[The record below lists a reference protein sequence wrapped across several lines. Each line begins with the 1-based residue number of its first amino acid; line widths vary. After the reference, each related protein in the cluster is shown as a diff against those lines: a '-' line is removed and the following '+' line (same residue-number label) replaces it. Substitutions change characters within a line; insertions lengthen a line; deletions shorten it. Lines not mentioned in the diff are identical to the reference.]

1 MGGFFAAALKNDC
14 MFDLFFGTDYHSHLG
29 TRRAGMAVFGK
40 EGFDRSIHNIEN
52 SPFRTKFESEM
63 KEMHGNLGIGC
74 ISDYEPQPLIVRSHH
89 GTYAITTVGKIN
101 NTDALAAKI
110 VGTGTHFLEMS
121 GGNIN
126 ATELVAALINQKD
139 HLIEGIRYAQ
149 EEIDGSM
156 TILVLTPAGI
166 YAARDRLGRTPVIIG
181 RKGDGYC
188 ASFEAFA
195 YQNLGYATEREL
207 GPGEIVV
214 MTPEAVTTLVN
225 PRREMKICT
234 FLWVYYG
241 YPSSFYEGVS
251 VEEMRYRCGAS
262 MAKRDGYDGEN
273 ADIVAGV
280 PDSGTAHAIGYANAS
295 GIPFSRPFIKYTP
308 TWPRSFMPTIQ
319 EKRNLIARMKLLP
332 VHELIDGK
340 RILLIDD
347 SIVRGTQLRETT
359 EFLYQSGAG
368 EVHVRPAC
376 PPILFGCKYINFSRS
391 TSEME
396 LIARRIIR
404 EEEGED
410 VEREVLTDYANP
422 DSDRYHEML
431 ERIRKQLG
439 FTTLSFNRL
448 DDMLDAVGIGRDR
461 LCTYCWDG
469 KE

>member
-29 TRRAGMAVFGK
+29 TRRAGMAVYGRG
-40 EGFDRSIHNIEN
+40 GFDRSIHNIEN
-52 SPFRTKFESEM
+52 SPFRTKFGEEM
-63 KEMHGNLGIGC
+63 KEMEGNLGIGC

-89 GTYAITTVGKIN
+89 GTYAITTVGRIN
-101 NTDALAAKI
+101 NTQELATEI

-121 GGNIN
+121 GGSIN

-139 HLIEGIRYAQ
+139 HLVEGIRYAQ
-149 EEIDGSM
+149 ERIDGSM
-156 TILVLTPAGI
+156 TILVLTPTGI
-166 YAARDRLGRTPVIIG
+166 YAARDLRGRTPVIIG
-181 RKGDGYC
+181 KKDDGYC

-195 YQNLGYATEREL
+195 YQNLGYTTEREL
-207 GPGEIVV
+207 GPGEIAVL
-214 MTPEAVTTLVN
+214 TPEAVTTLVK
-225 PRREMKICT
+225 PGTDYKVCT

-262 MAKRDGYDGEN
+262 IAKRDDYGRND
-273 ADIVAGV
+273 ADITAGV
-280 PDSGTAHAIGYANAS
+280 PDSGTAHAIGYANES

-359 EFLYQSGAG
+359 EFLYQSGAK

-396 LIARRIIR
+396 LIARRVIR
-404 EEEGED
+404 DEEGGE
-410 VEREVLTDYANP
+410 VESSVLTDYANP
-422 DSDRYHEML
+422 DSGRYGQML
-431 ERIRKQLG
+431 ERIRQQLG

-448 DDMLDAVGIGRDR
+448 DDMLDAVGIGREK

-469 KE
+469 RE

>member
-1 MGGFFAAALKNDC
+1 
-14 MFDLFFGTDYHSHLG
+14 
-29 TRRAGMAVFGK
+29 
-40 EGFDRSIHNIEN
+40 
-52 SPFRTKFESEM
+52 
-63 KEMHGNLGIGC
+63 
-74 ISDYEPQPLIVRSHH
+74 
-89 GTYAITTVGKIN
+89 
-101 NTDALAAKI
+101 
-110 VGTGTHFLEMS
+110 
-121 GGNIN
+121 
-126 ATELVAALINQKD
+126 
-139 HLIEGIRYAQ
+139 
-149 EEIDGSM
+149 M

-181 RKGDGYC
+181 KKKDEGYC

-195 YQNLGYATEREL
+195 YQNLGYVTEREL
-207 GPGEIVV
+207 GPGEIAV
-214 MTPEAVTTLVN
+214 MTPEGVTTLVN
-225 PRREMKICT
+225 PGKDMKICT

-262 MAKRDGYDGEN
+262 IAGRDGFTTED
-273 ADIVAGV
+273 ADITAGV

-359 EFLYQSGAG
+359 EFLYQSGAK

-396 LIARRIIR
+396 LIARRVILQ
-404 EEEGED
+404 EEGEN
-410 VEREVLTDYANP
+410 VERDVLEDYANP
-422 DSDRYHEML
+422 DADRYHRML
-431 ERIRKQLG
+431 DAIRDQLG
-439 FTTLSFNRL
+439 FTSLSYNRL
-448 DDMLDAVGIGRDR
+448 DDMLDAVGIGREK
-461 LCTYCWDG
+461 LCTWCWDG